1 MQRPEAEARM
11 PVKVKICGVT
21 TPGDAEA
28 AVRCGADAIGVNFY
42 AKSRRVVTVAQAKE
56 VVRSIGPDACTVGV
70 FVNAPREE
78 IAHAVEVIGL
88 RAIQLHGDET
98 PEECAGWKG
107 LTVIKALA
115 AASGGELAA
124 RAARYAVD
132 YVLLDTPLPSYGG
145 SGQTF
150 DWAMAAEI
158 PAGRLVLAGGLT
170 PSNVTAA
177 IRAVRPVAVDVASG
191 VEAYPGRKDHGKLE
205 AFIRAA
211 KAA

>member
-1 MQRPEAEARM
+1 M

-28 AVRCGADAIGVNFY
+28 AIRYGADAIGVNFY
-42 AKSRRVVTVAQAKE
+42 AKSPRVVTVARARE
-56 VVRSIGPDACTVGV
+56 VVRSIGAGACAVGV

-78 IAHAVEVIGL
+78 ILRAVEVVGL

-98 PEECAGWKG
+98 PEDCTGWEG

-115 AASGGELAA
+115 ATSGVELEA
-124 RAARYAVD
+124 RAARYRVD
-132 YVLLDTPLPSYGG
+132 YVLLDTPRPGYGG
-145 SGQTF
+145 GGQTF
-150 DWAMAAEI
+150 DWAVAAAI
-158 PAGRLVLAGGLT
+158 PTGRLVLAGGLT
-170 PSNVTAA
+170 PTNVTAA
-177 IRAVRPVAVDVASG
+177 IRAVHPVAVDVASG
-191 VEAYPGRKDHGKLE
+191 VEAHPGRKDHGKLE

>member
-1 MQRPEAEARM
+1 MS
-11 PVKVKICGVT
+11 VKVKICGVT
-21 TPGDAEA
+21 TPEDAEA
-28 AVRCGADAIGVNFY
+28 AVRCGADAIGLNFY
-42 AKSRRVVTVAQAKE
+42 LKSPRVVTVSRAKE
-56 VVRSIGPDACTVGV
+56 VVRSLGPNACAVGV

-78 IAHAVEVIGL
+78 IAYAVEVVGL

-98 PEECAGWKG
+98 PEDCAGWEG

-115 AASGGELAA
+115 AASRGELAA

-132 YVLLDTPLPSYGG
+132 YVLLDTPRPSYGG

-150 DWAMAAEI
+150 DWAVAAEI

-170 PSNVTAA
+170 PSNVAAA
-177 IRAVRPVAVDVASG
+177 IRAVHPAAVDVASG
-191 VEAYPGRKDHGKLE
+191 VEAHPGRKDHGKVE